1 MNFLAHIYLS
11 GNNEKVLVGN
21 FMGDYVKG
29 RNYIQYP
36 EGIRKGILLHRK
48 IDFYTDNHPVTK
60 QSRLH
65 LADKYSKYSGIVV
78 DIFYDYLLTLSW
90 ANYCNIPLPEF
101 VNRAFHL
108 LRNNYDIF
116 PQGIKNFFPNF
127 IRNNWLIAYSTIE
140 GMETVLQR
148 MSSRT
153 SLPEYTEFAIQSL
166 RERENEYLEEFN
178 QFFPDIRNYILQ
190 EFGIVTGSL
199 DDTDDA

>member
-1 MNFLAHIYLS
+1 
-11 GNNEKVLVGN
+11 
-21 FMGDYVKG
+21 MGDYVKG

>member
-36 EGIRKGILLHRK
+36 EEIRRGILIHRK
-48 IDFYTDNHPVTK
+48 IDYYTDNHPVTK
-60 QSRLH
+60 KSKLH
-65 LADKYSKYSGIVV
+65 LSEQYSKYSGIVI
-78 DIFYDYLLTLSW
+78 DIFYDYLLTVSW
-90 ANYCNIPLPEF
+90 QRYCDIPLQVF
-101 VNRAFHL
+101 VDRVFHL

-116 PQGIKNFFPNF
+116 PQGIKNLFPNF

-140 GMETVLQR
+140 GIETVLQR

-153 SLPEYTEFAIQSL
+153 SLPEHTEFAIDSL
-166 RERENEYLEEFN
+166 RERQDEYLKEFN
-178 QFFPDIRNYILQ
+178 SFFPDIKNYILK
-190 EFGIVTGSL
+190 EFGIETGYL
-199 DDTDDA
+199 DYNYKK